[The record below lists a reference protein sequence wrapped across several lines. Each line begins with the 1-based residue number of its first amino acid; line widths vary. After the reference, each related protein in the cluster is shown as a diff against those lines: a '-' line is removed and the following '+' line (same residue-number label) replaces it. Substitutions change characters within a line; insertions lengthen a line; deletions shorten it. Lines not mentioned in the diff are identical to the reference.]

1 MDACY
6 VIATGFVV
14 SIYCFHVDDSLMIKV
29 SYRVFRAYDIHY
41 SHRFP
46 QYTVSIIGLVTITF
60 A

>member
-1 MDACY
+1 MDTCY

-29 SYRVFRAYDIHY
+29 SYHVFQAYDIRY
-41 SHRFP
+41 SHRFH
-46 QYTVSIIGLVTITF
+46 QHTMSIIGLVMITS